1 MIFILTN
8 LFICYSFISIT
19 MHVLIRFAVTY
30 PKYFFPIL
38 SHFQNKPT
46 HHPMLTIK
54 WGVDKFLFRKWLRW
68 KNIGKIGII
77 FHDLLMQVIEES
89 LLEMHFPDGET
100 AISDILWM
108 AVMKKEENKIN
119 VIFSSH
125 VNIVYIIIFVF

>member
-1 MIFILTN
+1 
-8 LFICYSFISIT
+8 
-19 MHVLIRFAVTY
+19 
-30 PKYFFPIL
+30 
-38 SHFQNKPT
+38 
-46 HHPMLTIK
+46 
-54 WGVDKFLFRKWLRW
+54 
-68 KNIGKIGII
+68 
-77 FHDLLMQVIEES
+77 MQVIEES